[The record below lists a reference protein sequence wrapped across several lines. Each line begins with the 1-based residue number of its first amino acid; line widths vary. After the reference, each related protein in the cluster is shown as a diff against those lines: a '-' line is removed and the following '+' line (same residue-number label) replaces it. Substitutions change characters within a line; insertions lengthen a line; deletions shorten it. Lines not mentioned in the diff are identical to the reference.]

1 MPVVRPV
8 PDPVTTYRI
17 VSAAPDTKM
26 TVVESIGDK
35 PVTFKIPLVP
45 SDLPATK
52 SAAKKTRKNA
62 APEKEDD
69 EPEQPT
75 LF

>member
-1 MPVVRPV
+1 
-8 PDPVTTYRI
+8 
-17 VSAAPDTKM
+17 M